1 MTFLTTALRSQTDRS
16 LRQTRHLSFIAEF
29 TTDIK
34 YIKGKFNVVSDALS
48 RINSVK
54 TSDNNIQNPN
64 LNAVVANH
72 PEDKII
78 DFSRLA
84 RDQETSDEMA
94 SYHTATTGL
103 MLKDVDIDSSPLLC
117 GTSMGAP
124 RPILPSSWTRPVF
137 NKIHG
142 LSHAGVRP
150 TQKAIAQR
158 FVWNEMKRDIRKWCK
173 ECLDCQTSKVHRHT
187 RSPLVER
194 LPPSDRF
201 CSLHVDLV
209 GLLPETHGMTYL
221 FTTIDRFTRW
231 PEAIPLPNALAS
243 TTG

>member
-1 MTFLTTALRSQTDRS
+1 MLLHHPQPEAPTSLTVDASNTAIGARLEQRQGKSWVSRAFFSRNLSDAENKYSAFDRELLATFSAIRHFRHFLEGRSLTFLTTALRSQTDRS

-34 YIKGKFNVVSDALS
+34 YIKGKFNVVADALS

-94 SYHTATTGL
+94 SYHTATQ
-103 MLKDVDIDSSPLLC
+103 V
-117 GTSMGAP
+117 
-124 RPILPSSWTRPVF
+124 
-137 NKIHG
+137 
-142 LSHAGVRP
+142 
-150 TQKAIAQR
+150 
-158 FVWNEMKRDIRKWCK
+158 
-173 ECLDCQTSKVHRHT
+173 
-187 RSPLVER
+187 
-194 LPPSDRF
+194 
-201 CSLHVDLV
+201 
-209 GLLPETHGMTYL
+209 
-221 FTTIDRFTRW
+221 
-231 PEAIPLPNALAS
+231 
-243 TTG
+243 